1 MSLVFYRKYRPRLFK
16 EITGQEITV
25 KVLTKAIKEGQIS
38 HAYLFAGPRGTGK
51 TTTARLLAKALNCQN
66 RKTGSFEPCNECESC
81 LAAENGTNL
90 DIIEIDA
97 ASHTGVDDIRELIEN
112 IKFPPVKFK
121 YKVFIIDEAH
131 QLSKSAFNALLKTL
145 EEPPSY
151 AVFILA
157 STEPEKFLPT
167 ILSRVQRYDFKR
179 IALEDIIH
187 ELQMVAKKE
196 GLQIE
201 DDALRLIAS
210 NANGGMRD
218 AESVLGQVASMFG
231 KDKITLDALQKIL
244 GSINFSSLSK
254 FSATILDKD
263 IGKAIQ
269 MVNDLN
275 EKGYNLDE
283 LSRALLDYFRWL
295 LLIKVSPATEQ
306 LISRETT
313 DEELD
318 TLKKQAARA
327 TADQIES
334 FIKALMDQ
342 LSRTKKAGLATLPLE
357 LAIIDSVGINPQE
370 KSA

>member
-357 LAIIDSVGINPQE
+357 LAVIDSVGINPQE